1 MSTSLRSTS
10 MSSSISAVTWIAA
23 SASIFRRLCSTSKQ
37 PPELVHLR
45 GQLLQLRT
53 DRAGIGAF
61 DRHDEAVL
69 ADLAGAAELDEVRT
83 LAERDRVLAGEA
95 RRAVAR
101 ARRIAER
108 AHHAL
113 VRQVRQR
120 VAGDVLV
127 DLFDRVRGRD
137 QLAAGRGVDA
147 VEARMRRRRRAD
159 PEVDLAS

>member
-69 ADLAGAAELDEVRT
+69 AELAGAAELDEVRT
-83 LAERDRVLAGEA
+83 LAERDQEQAKKAHQTETRT
-95 RRAVAR
+95 RH
-101 ARRIAER
+101 IAER

-120 VAGDVLV
+120 VAGD
-127 DLFDRVRGRD
+127 
-137 QLAAGRGVDA
+137 
-147 VEARMRRRRRAD
+147 
-159 PEVDLAS
+159 